1 MFKLI
6 PSCHQKH
13 KGFKIQ
19 LIALSKM
26 NLLSMTIISNSYS
39 FIGEESET
47 QRVKSKV
54 TQLASGRAGYDSRPF
69 GSTLYGVTKPLD
81 NAVVK

>member
-6 PSCHQKH
+6 LSCHKIH

-19 LIALSKM
+19 LIALTKI
-26 NLLSMTIISNSYS
+26 NLLSMTILSNSYS
-39 FIGEESET
+39 FIGEESEA

-54 TQLASGRAGYDSRPF
+54 TLLANGRAGYNSRLF
-69 GSTLYGVTKPLD
+69 GSTIYGI
-81 NAVVK
+81 A

>member
-6 PSCHQKH
+6 FLCHKIH

-19 LIALSKM
+19 LIALTKM
-26 NLLSMTIISNSYS
+26 NLFSMTILSSSYS
-39 FIGEESET
+39 FIGEESEA

-54 TQLASGRAGYDSRPF
+54 TQLASGRAGYDSRQF
-69 GSTLYGVTKPLD
+69 CSTIYGV
-81 NAVVK
+81 A